1 MKINNLTFILLLGV
15 IISGLMV
22 AGYVSVQDKE
32 EASRLGSHNQAQT
45 SESYAAAS
53 ISKGTI
59 LLLLAVGVI
68 GALGVSRTKNNTRS
82 PAQRNAIHR
91 ASDYENANEERQ
103 KLIIKS
109 S

>member
-15 IISGLMV
+15 ILSGLMI

-32 EASRLGSHNQAQT
+32 ETFRLGSQNQSQT
-45 SESYAAAS
+45 SEHYAAAS
-53 ISKGTI
+53 ISKGTV

-68 GALGVSRTKNNTRS
+68 GALGVSRTKNSTGS
-82 PAQRNAIHR
+82 PAQRNAIHS
-91 ASDYENANEERQ
+91 ASGCENANEERQ
-103 KLIIKS
+103 KLITKS

>member
-1 MKINNLTFILLLGV
+1 MT
-15 IISGLMV
+15 
-22 AGYVSVQDKE
+22 AGYVSVHDKE
-32 EASRLGSHNQAQT
+32 ETSRLGSQNQSQI
-45 SESYAAAS
+45 SGSYAAGS

-68 GALGVSRTKNNTRS
+68 GALGVSRTKNNSRS

-103 KLIIKS
+103 KLITKS